1 MMKKHS
7 VLTALIL
14 AFALTS
20 FIAPRCYADG
30 EPIVI
35 FIGEFSCC
43 SDEYGS
49 PILHCPGQN
58 PPSVIPFLASYDSR
72 RSLIKF
78 YFTHDLGAVSF
89 QVTNQSTGW
98 FSKQKA
104 RSLSGA
110 CECQLPGT
118 PGVYTIQITCRD
130 GRIYYGTFEIE

>member
-35 FIGEFSCC
+35 FVGEFSCC

-58 PPSVIPFLASYDSR
+58 PNTFPVLAEYDRADASLKLYLKPFPGAASVQIVDQMTGQSVQQALRPLSR
-72 RSLIKF
+72 VFECELPE
-78 YFTHDLGAVSF
+78 
-89 QVTNQSTGW
+89 STG
-98 FSKQKA
+98 
-104 RSLSGA
+104 
-110 CECQLPGT
+110 T
-118 PGVYTIQITCRD
+118 YMIQIMCRS
-130 GRIYYGTFEIE
+130 GIVYKGTFEIR

>member
-1 MMKKHS
+1 MMKIHS

-35 FIGEFSCC
+35 FVGEFSCC

-58 PPSVIPFLASYDSR
+58 PPAIPFLAEYDGSR
-72 RSLIKF
+72 SFIKF
-78 YFTHDLGAVSF
+78 YFSRDLGTASF
-89 QVTNQSTGW
+89 QVTDQSTGW
-98 FSKQKA
+98 FSKQKP
-104 RSLSGA
+104 RFLSGA

-130 GRIYYGTFEIE
+130 GRIYYGTFEIK

>member
-1 MMKKHS
+1 MKKHS

>member
-104 RSLSGA
+104 RSLAGA